1 MSYPFRNK
9 EISWL
14 SFNARVLQEASDPS
28 VPLIERLR
36 FLGIFSSNQD
46 EFYRVRVAT
55 LHRLARLG
63 RKGRKLLGHDP
74 KVILS
79 GIKEIIL
86 RQQSVFQD
94 TYQKLL
100 EELASQ
106 GIHLVEETEL
116 TPEQGSFVKSYF
128 QKEVRPKLTP
138 LMVRPKVK
146 FPYLR
151 DKSMYLATRLR
162 TKGAKDDRFA
172 LIEVPTDA
180 LPRFLVLPQIGRE
193 QYVIL
198 LEDVIRFNLG
208 EIFSIFEF
216 ESIDAHVL
224 KLTRDAELDID
235 DDVTESYVRKVVKG
249 LKQREEG
256 NPVRLVYDRAIS
268 DEFRKLLV
276 KKLRLSNPDSFVPG
290 GRTHNHK
297 DFIDFPRVARV
308 GRQALLFPNLDPV
321 PVRELQAKGSILAA
335 MRQQEFLLHFPYQ
348 PFDYV
353 IDLLREA
360 AIDPKVVAIKVTLYR
375 VARHSGVAT
384 ALLNAARNGKQVTA
398 IIELQARFDEE
409 ANVAL
414 ANQLQKE
421 GAQVVFGVPG
431 LKVHAKIGL
440 ITRKE
445 NQRLSRYA
453 FLGTGNLNE
462 DSAKLY
468 VDHCLFTTDR
478 RLTREV
484 EALFAFLQDNYR
496 VSPFKHLVVA
506 PFGFRDGMTKL
517 VKNEIKNARK
527 GKEAYIDLKLN
538 NIADPAMIG
547 LLYEAADAGVK
558 VRLNVR
564 GMYSILPSAIK
575 RRENLEAIGIIDRF
589 LEHSRI
595 FVFANGGKERMFLSS
610 GDWMT
615 RNLDRRVEVT
625 FPIYGTENRR
635 ALKEFLDVQWRDNVK
650 ARILDDDLTNQYRSR
665 KGEAVRSQSAFYEL
679 VRKRAYGDDFET
691 PKPKA
696 LG

>member
-1 MSYPFRNK
+1 MPYPFRNK

-14 SFNARVLQEASDPS
+14 SFNARVLQEASDAS

-74 KVILS
+74 KAVLS
-79 GIKEIIL
+79 EIKEIIL
-86 RQQSVFQD
+86 RQQGVFQE
-94 TYQKLL
+94 TYKKLL
-100 EELASQ
+100 EELASH
-106 GIHLVEETEL
+106 GIHLVDETGL
-116 TPEQGSFVKSYF
+116 TPEQGSFVKTYF
-128 QKEVRPKLTP
+128 RKEVRPKLTP

-151 DKSMYLATRLR
+151 DKSIYLATRLR
-162 TKGAKDDRFA
+162 TKGGKNDRFA
-172 LIEVPTDA
+172 LIEVPTDV
-180 LPRFLVLPQIGRE
+180 LPRFLLLPQIGRE

-198 LEDVIRFNLG
+198 LEDVIRFNLR
-208 EIFSIFEF
+208 EIFSLFEF
-216 ESIDAHVL
+216 ESIDAHLV

-256 NPVRLVYDRAIS
+256 NPVRLVYDREIS
-268 DEFRKLLV
+268 EDFRKLLMR
-276 KKLRLSNPDSFVPG
+276 KLGLKNPDSFVPS

-308 GRQALLFPNLDPV
+308 GRQALLYPNLDPV
-321 PVRELQAKGSILAA
+321 PVGELDAMGSMLAA
-335 MRQQEFLLHFPYQ
+335 MREREFLLHFPYQ

-375 VARHSGVAT
+375 VARHSGVAN

-421 GAQVVFGVPG
+421 GAQVIFGVPG

-440 ITRKE
+440 IIRKE
-445 NQRLSRYA
+445 QKKLVRYA

-462 DSAKLY
+462 DTAKLY

-484 EALFAFLQDNYR
+484 EAVFAFLHDNYR
-496 VSPFKHLVVA
+496 VAPFKHLMVA
-506 PFGFRDGMTKL
+506 PFGFREGMTRL
-517 VKNEIKNARK
+517 VKNEIRNARK
-527 GKEAYIDLKLN
+527 GREAYIDLKLN

-558 VRLNVR
+558 VRLDVR
-564 GMYSILPSAIK
+564 GMYSVLASALK
-575 RRENLEAIGIIDRF
+575 RPENLEAIGIIDRF

-595 FVFANGGKERMFLSS
+595 FVFANGGKEKVFLSS

-625 FPIYGTENRR
+625 FPVYGPENQRE
-635 ALKEFLDVQWRDNVK
+635 LKEFLEMQWRDNVK
-650 ARILDDDLTNQYRSR
+650 ARILDDELSNQYRAR
-665 KGEAVRSQSAFYEL
+665 KGEAVRSQSSFHEL
-679 VRKRAYGDDFET
+679 VRQRALGEDRET
-691 PKPKA
+691 PRPKA

>member
-1 MSYPFRNK
+1 MSYSFRNK

-28 VPLIERLR
+28 VPLIERVR

-55 LHRLARLG
+55 LQRLARLG
-63 RKGRKLLGHDP
+63 RKGKKLLGHDP
-74 KVILS
+74 KVILRE
-79 GIKEIIL
+79 IQAIIL
-86 RQQSVFQD
+86 RQQEVFQEI
-94 TYQKLL
+94 YRKLL
-100 EELASQ
+100 KELASQ
-106 GIHLVEETEL
+106 GIHLVQESEL

-128 QKEVRPKLTP
+128 QREVRPKLTP

-151 DKSMYLATRLR
+151 DKSIYLATRLR
-162 TKGAKDDRFA
+162 TKAGKNDRFA
-172 LIEVPTDA
+172 LIEIPTDV

-198 LEDVIRFNLG
+198 LEDVIRFNLR
-208 EIFSIFEF
+208 EIFSLFEV
-216 ESIDAHVL
+216 ESIDAHLL

-249 LKQREEG
+249 LKLREEG
-256 NPVRLVYDRAIS
+256 NPVRLVYDREIS
-268 DEFRKLLV
+268 EEFRKLLV
-276 KKLRLSNPDSFVPG
+276 KKLGLKNPDSFVPS

-308 GRQALLFPNLDPV
+308 GRQALLYPNLGPV
-321 PVRELQAKGSILAA
+321 PVRELEAKGSILSA
-335 MRQQEFLLHFPYQ
+335 MRAREFLLHFPYQ
-348 PFDYV
+348 SFDYV

-375 VARHSGVAT
+375 VARHSGVAN
-384 ALLNAARNGKQVTA
+384 ALLNAARNGKHVTA

-421 GAQVVFGVPG
+421 GAQVIFGVPG

-445 NQRLSRYA
+445 DKGLARYA

-462 DSAKLY
+462 DTAKLY

-484 EALFAFLQDNYR
+484 ESVFAFLQDNYR
-496 VSPFKHLVVA
+496 VAPFKHLMVA
-506 PFGFRDGMTKL
+506 PFGFREGMTKL

-527 GKEAYIDLKLN
+527 GKEAYINLKLN

-547 LLYEAADAGVK
+547 LLYEAVAAGVK

-564 GMYSILPSAIK
+564 GMYSVVASAAK
-575 RRENLEAIGIIDRF
+575 HPENLEAIGIIDRF

-595 FVFANGGKERMFLSS
+595 FVFANGGNEKIFLSS

-625 FPIYGTENRR
+625 FPIYGPENQRVI
-635 ALKEFLDVQWRDNVK
+635 KEFLDVQWRDNVK
-650 ARILDDDLTNQYRSR
+650 ARILDDALSNEYRPR
-665 KGEAVRSQSAFYEL
+665 KGELVRSQSTFYEL
-679 VRKRAYGDDFET
+679 VRKRYGDDRET

-696 LG
+696 IG

>member
-1 MSYPFRNK
+1 MPNPFRNK

-14 SFNARVLQEASDPS
+14 SFNARVLQEAGDRS

-74 KVILS
+74 KTVLRE
-79 GIKEIIL
+79 IKEIIL
-86 RQQSVFQD
+86 RQQAVFQGIYAD
-94 TYQKLL
+94 LL
-100 EELASQ
+100 EEMAKQ
-106 GIHLVEETEL
+106 GIHLVNETEL

-128 QKEVRPKLTP
+128 RREVRPKLTP
-138 LMVRPKVK
+138 LMVRDKVR
-146 FPYLR
+146 FPELH
-151 DKSMYLATRLR
+151 DKSIYLATRLR
-162 TKGAKDDRFA
+162 TKGGKNDRFS
-172 LIEVPTDA
+172 LIEVPTDV
-180 LPRFLVLPQIGRE
+180 LPRFLILPQVGRE

-198 LEDVIRFNLG
+198 LEDVIRYNLK
-208 EIFSIFEF
+208 EIFSLFEF
-216 ESIDAHVL
+216 DSIESHVA
-224 KLTRDAELDID
+224 KVTRDAELDID

-249 LKQREEG
+249 IKQREEG
-256 NPVRLVYDRAIS
+256 SPVRLICDRELS
-268 DEFRKLLV
+268 EEFRKLLV
-276 KKLRLSNPDSFVPG
+276 RKLGLKTEDSFVPG

-297 DFIDFPRVARV
+297 DFIDFPRV
-308 GRQALLFPNLDPV
+308 GRQALLYPRLDPV
-321 PVRELQAKGSILAA
+321 PVPELEAKGSILAA
-335 MRQQEFLLHFPYQ
+335 IRARERLLYFPYQ

-360 AIDPKVVAIKVTLYR
+360 AIDPKVIAIKVTLYR
-375 VARHSGVAT
+375 VARHSGVAN

-421 GAQVVFGVPG
+421 GAQVIFGVPG

-440 ITRKE
+440 IVRKE
-445 NQRLSRYA
+445 GGKLTRYA

-462 DSAKLY
+462 DTAKIY
-468 VDHCLFTTDR
+468 TDHCLFTTDR

-484 EALFAFLQDNYR
+484 EAVFDFLQDNYR
-496 VSPFKHLVVA
+496 VSDFKHLIVA
-506 PFGFRDGMTKL
+506 PVGFREGMVKL
-517 VKNEIKNARK
+517 VKTEIKNARR
-527 GKEAYIDLKLN
+527 GKEAYIHLKLN
-538 NIADPAMIG
+538 NIADPEMIG

-558 VRLNVR
+558 LRLNVR
-564 GMYSILPSAIK
+564 GMYSPLPSAVK
-575 RRENLEAIGIIDRF
+575 NAQNFEAIGIVDRF

-595 FVFANGGKERMFLSS
+595 FVFANGGNERVFLSS

-625 FPIYGTENRR
+625 FPVYDAALQRE
-635 ALKEFLDVQWRDNVK
+635 LKEFLDLQWQDNVK
-650 ARILDDDLTNQYRSR
+650 ARILDEQLSNQYRPR
-665 KGEAVRSQSAFYEL
+665 KGEAIRSQSAFYEL
-679 VRKRAYGDDFET
+679 LKKRTLGEEVVEA
-691 PKPKA
+691 KPPA
-696 LG
+696 TA